1 MAAQMG
7 DDGTVAIGALVK
19 RHSGWVRL
27 THWLT
32 VVAVMTLLGTGLNI
46 FNAHPFL
53 YWGSKGTTVDTGSR
67 WLAIGSVGPRGMVMI
82 GTTRFETTGLLGRS
96 AGMNGAMQNIA
107 FPHWA
112 TIPSWRDLGLARN
125 WHFAAA
131 WLLILNGI
139 VYLTYGIFSG
149 HFRRRLV
156 PGLRELRPGNIW
168 HDVVEHVKLKFPKG
182 EASLRYQVLQKIAYS
197 GAALLLLPLMVFSG
211 IGMAPGMDS
220 SWPWVVD
227 LFGGRQSARSVHF
240 VVTNLVVLFVVVH
253 LLMLVLAGPFKLLRG
268 MITGWQR
275 VETGA

>member
-1 MAAQMG
+1 MARTGG
-7 DDGTVAIGALVK
+7 DGALVK

-27 THWLT
+27 THWLN
-32 VVAVMTLLGTGLNI
+32 VVAVVVLLGTGLNI

-53 YWGSKGTTVDTGSR
+53 YWGARGTTVDTDSR
-67 WLAIGSVGPRGMVMI
+67 WLAIGSLGGRGMVMV
-82 GTTRFETTGLLGRS
+82 GDVNFDTTGLLGRS
-96 AGMNGAMQNIA
+96 AGMNGVAQNIA

-131 WLLILNGI
+131 WLLILNGL
-139 VYLTYGIFSG
+139 VYLVYGVVSG

-156 PGLRELRPGNIW
+156 PGLGELRPGNIW
-168 HDVVEHVKLKFPKG
+168 HDVVEHLKLKFPKG
-182 EASLRYQVLQKIAYS
+182 TEALRYQVLQKIAYS

-227 LFGGRQSARSVHF
+227 VFGGRQSARSVHF
-240 VVTNLVVLFVVVH
+240 VVTNLVVAFVVVH

-275 VETGA
+275 VETVR